1 MIELLIHILFL
12 SEFDQRNITAHIL
25 NFSVK
30 HWRQRLH
37 KFISSVCMTEYI
49 ILLSYLKKMK
59 ETANLATFTEEILN
73 EKLYFLYSEMVDIL
87 HFYIQICG

>member
-1 MIELLIHILFL
+1 
-12 SEFDQRNITAHIL
+12 
-25 NFSVK
+25 
-30 HWRQRLH
+30 
-37 KFISSVCMTEYI
+37 
-49 ILLSYLKKMK
+49 MK